1 MEATRPA
8 ALQRSNEMENEFR
21 RETTLLMREKK
32 IELRESAR
40 DNGSCRRDGEEAKEK
55 MRAARSERDV
65 FLRVLYFLR
74 YGSRELIFFCEN
86 SAQI

>member
-1 MEATRPA
+1 
-8 ALQRSNEMENEFR
+8 
-21 RETTLLMREKK
+21 MREK

-55 MRAARSERDV
+55 MRAARSEREI

>member
-1 MEATRPA
+1 MRVTLVADIDERKIWNSNLRRDTFKGERTRE
-8 ALQRSNEMENEFR
+8 NEMN
-21 RETTLLMREKK
+21 
-32 IELRESAR
+32 
-40 DNGSCRRDGEEAKEK
+40 RRDGEEAKGK